1 MTYLKFQHSMLLPC
15 PHMNDLQ
22 LSLGLHKRQKEL
34 SSLREE
40 KDRGKR
46 RTSLTWAGWEC
57 VPSLMHF

>member
-1 MTYLKFQHSMLLPC
+1 MLLPC
-15 PHMNDLQ
+15 PHMNNLQ

-46 RTSLTWAGWEC
+46 RTSLTWAEWER